1 MTTIIGIQKNLG
13 CLLACDSRTAGE
25 DGRPYSHPSVMKVTQ
40 RGEYLVAGAGDA
52 QACDII
58 QHIWSPPRAPK
69 NQDLYKFVVTKVGPS
84 IRACLKKNEY
94 ILDKKDSEAGYVFLI
109 ALRGVIYELD
119 DNCTVYMRDD
129 GFYGVGTGSSY
140 ALGALQ
146 AGANWEKALKI
157 ADKNDIYTSAP
168 YYYFEQER
176 P

>member
-1 MTTIIGIQKNLG
+1 M
-13 CLLACDSRTAGE
+13 
-25 DGRPYSHPSVMKVTQ
+25 
-40 RGEYLVAGAGDA
+40 
-52 QACDII
+52 
-58 QHIWSPPRAPK
+58 
-69 NQDLYKFVVTKVGPS
+69 YKFVVTKVGPS

-94 ILDKKDSEAGYVFLI
+94 ILDKKDSEAGYVFLV

-168 YYYFEQER
+168 YHYFEQER
-176 P
+176 S